1 MGYNAIHLMKW
12 QKLKG
17 TVKIPE
23 LPRDQRSI
31 LKWCKAAR
39 ECLIQLEGRLA
50 PVGSGDAV
58 RPADPPPFY
67 PVSVIEEL
75 DGSGNPQSPR
85 VFNVR
90 LKRGFVV
97 DRATDRGNS
106 DPLNQILPK
115 MEVDSN
121 WIDMD
126 DEDAVISVEIGN
138 SVYCRYET
146 DEFGVVKNDGSP
158 DFNWP
163 RIITGT
169 SETSTHYQPEDDV
182 NLGVDGSWAVELL
195 KIEVDGSSYKVTTF
209 HQSDIENYHEL
220 PTFENLGDGKEIF
233 KQRNNDKYEFLGLT
247 GNIDTEPGSS
257 FTEADVL
264 IDRDGAVDL
273 ASATNNRVRVFID
286 NADLASH
293 PWKVTAN
300 GDDTVA
306 VAAGELL
313 SYDHE
318 GVSIPSAGNTNLS
331 SYFNLKD
338 FASYAGGNVTVLGAG
353 VIYAEVTRITS
364 GTFVADT
371 FSDGLGDEFQHWLD
385 SVQPNSVITVKYGAS
400 LPSSGDVFTV
410 KLAEVS
416 LNAGNAEV
424 DKQIITHNPTL
435 WIPKIQGFYNDIP

>member
-1 MGYNAIHLMKW
+1 MSISSNSPII
-12 QKLKG
+12 
-17 TVKIPE
+17 IPRPARQNE
-23 LPRDQRSI
+23 LI
-31 LKWCKAAR
+31 TAR
-39 ECLIQLEGRLA
+39 HFNEVI
-50 PVGSGDAV
+50 DAV
-58 RPADPPPFY
+58 RGLVQRGIWEPTGGAGHVGERGFPPFF
-67 PVSVIEEL
+67 PKSVIREP
-75 DGSGNPQSPR
+75 DSDPA
-85 VFNVR
+85 VYNVR
-90 LKRGFVV
+90 LQRGWVI
-97 DRATDRGNS
+97 DRITNKAITD
-106 DPLNQILPK
+106 DIEEYLPQ
-115 MEVDSN
+115 MEVDDGGGGTM
-121 WIDMD
+121 WVDMD
-126 DEDAVISVEIGN
+126 ADEAVLVVNVDEW
-138 SVYCRYET
+138 VYCKYKT
-146 DEFGVVKNDGSP
+146 DEFGVVQSGEP
-158 DFNWP
+158 DFP
-163 RIITGT
+163 QIVT
-169 SETSTHYQPEDDV
+169 SASDEASTHYQPEDDV
-182 NLGVDGSWAVELL
+182 NLGQDGEYWCKLF
-195 KIEVDGSSYKVTTF
+195 KIEADGDDYNLVIYQ
-209 HQSDIENYHEL
+209 QSDIEHYHEL

-273 ASATNNRVRVFID
+273 ASATNNRVRVFVD
-286 NADLASH
+286 TADLVSH